1 MPNYKT
7 HLVLGLV
14 FVVIAIVIAYYF
26 GFGNFFE
33 FGDSWKLYIFAVGV
47 TLLYS
52 ILPDLD
58 IKTSKAFLLISFC
71 LLAFI
76 IFCFLKN
83 EIIFGIISASVL
95 ILMLFLQHRGRIHS
109 FLAALLFSIPIIFVS
124 WTLAIVGFL
133 AYASHLI
140 ADGEIK

>member
-1 MPNYKT
+1 MPNWKT
-7 HLVLGLV
+7 HLMIGLV
-14 FVVIAIVIAYYF
+14 FVVCIILGFHYF

-33 FGDSWKLYIFAVGV
+33 FENSWKLYAFAVGI

-58 IKTSKAFLLISFC
+58 IRTSKAFLLISFC
-71 LLAFI
+71 LLSFI
-76 IFCFLKN
+76 IFCFLQN

-133 AYASHLI
+133 AYTSHLI